1 MAVTVCTMRYERE
14 YGKAP
19 RGLGTWIFFGKNGWS
34 FERFGMYSEAKKA
47 AIEKAKQDKKVF
59 ITLGT

>member
-1 MAVTVCTMRYERE
+1 MTPSVSTLRYESE

-34 FERFGMYSEAKKA
+34 FEFFGMYGEAKKA
-47 AIEKAKQDKKVF
+47 AIEKAKQDRIAMIKV
-59 ITLGT
+59 GT